1 MNCRNAQE
9 KIIDL
14 MASRESGL
22 REELD
27 QHVRGCARCRA
38 FLASQ
43 ASLSTAVDSHLRL
56 IANEPV
62 PSSLLSGVRA
72 RLEQE
77 AAPGQWILGWRF
89 AAVAAA
95 VVLVA
100 AAGIRTRRPDIPGR
114 APQATAQVALGS
126 PNMNRALTLS
136 PQIQQ
141 PASKTSPVAAVRKAG
156 VLAHSSA
163 PEVLV
168 LPEEQQAFRRF
179 VRDISKDRDT
189 AKALVAAVPD
199 SADAPVDI
207 ALLTIESVEVKPL
220 KGTDSE

>member
-114 APQATAQVALGS
+114 APQATAQVAPGS

-141 PASKTSPVAAVRKAG
+141 PASQNSPVAAVRKAG

-220 KGTDSE
+220 EGTDSE

>member
-43 ASLSTAVDSHLRL
+43 ASLSTAVNSHLRL

-77 AAPGQWILGWRF
+77 AAPDQWILGWRF

-95 VVLVA
+95 IVLVA
-100 AAGIRTRRPDIPGR
+100 AAGIRTRRPDTPGR
-114 APQATAQVALGS
+114 APQATAQVAPGS
-126 PNMNRALTLS
+126 SNMNRALTLS

-141 PASKTSPVAAVRKAG
+141 PASKASPVVAVRKAG
-156 VLAHSSA
+156 VLAQSSA

-179 VRDISKDRDT
+179 VSDISKDRAA

-199 SADAPVDI
+199 SADAPVEI

-220 KGTDSE
+220 EGTGSE

>member
-1 MNCRNAQE
+1 MNCRNAQG

-22 REELD
+22 RDELD

-100 AAGIRTRRPDIPGR
+100 AAGIRTRRPDALGR
-114 APQATAQVALGS
+114 APQATAQVAPGS
-126 PNMNRALTLS
+126 PNMNRARTLS

-179 VRDISKDRDT
+179 VRDISKDRDA

-199 SADAPVDI
+199 SADAPVEI

-220 KGTDSE
+220 DGVDRE